1 MTTIKKKSYLPPTIE
16 VVYINNSLNLLS
28 GSKIDVEFVDDNV
41 DIINQDAPGLDLGI
55 FGLDLNGFEL

>member
-28 GSKIDVEFVDDNV
+28 GSKIDVEFEDDNV
-41 DIINQDAPGLDLGI
+41 DIINQDAPNLDLGT
-55 FGLDLNGFEL
+55 FDLDI